1 MASVMTETSS
11 QTRRQTITKAVLAVE
26 KNNDSNLN
34 DIVDMLLT
42 LRKKD
47 LATCLFNKVFLKA
60 KIKQAKDAL
69 DIFVEE
75 QQQQQH
81 PSSHKNLA
89 FHEPVLNIAST
100 PPVSTMVTNYY
111 YQPKE
116 ELTPSYLQNVAL
128 PPKGSRAIPIIAPPP
143 PPTTPSP
150 VAARNTNPSNTG
162 PAHNATT
169 TKTANATNGAGT
181 AATAAVPSSSNNKP
195 TISSDSKVLDSDTM
209 NAQELGEEISKF
221 LKSLDGLPLHE
232 KKQSLGD
239 RLFPL
244 VKVNIVTIHVHT
256 KYSSLCI
263 VNWCQASS

>member
-1 MASVMTETSS
+1 MESMASVMTETSS

-26 KNNDSNLN
+26 KGNDSNLN

-75 QQQQQH
+75 QQQQQQH
-81 PSSHKNLA
+81 QNLG
-89 FHEPVLNIAST
+89 FHEPAVHMPSPPPASA
-100 PPVSTMVTNYY
+100 MVTNYY

-116 ELTPSYLQNVAL
+116 EPMPSYIQHVAL
-128 PPKGSRAIPIIAPPP
+128 PPKGSRAIPIVAPPP
-143 PPTTPSP
+143 ASTAMPSTPSP
-150 VAARNTNPSNTG
+150 ASAANTSKAGITRSP
-162 PAHNATT
+162 
-169 TKTANATNGAGT
+169 KTVNATNGTSA
-181 AATAAVPSSSNNKP
+181 AATPSSSNNRP
-195 TISSDSKVLDSDTM
+195 SSTSADPKILDSNTM
-209 NAQELGEEISKF
+209 NAQELSEEISKF
-221 LKSLDGLPLHE
+221 LKTLDGLPLHE

-244 VKVNIVTIHVHT
+244 VKVRIYIYT
-256 KYSSLCI
+256 CI
-263 VNWCQASS
+263 